1 MVSDL
6 VKLETKAK
14 QCVVDIISKYEDEEI
29 RLISSGGSDRVEY
42 MYIQICIFINM
53 YSYVHINYYINI
65 CIFTYVYRRV

>member
-29 RLISSGGSDRVEY
+29 RLISSGGSERVEY
-42 MYIQICIFINM
+42 M
-53 YSYVHINYYINI
+53 
-65 CIFTYVYRRV
+65 